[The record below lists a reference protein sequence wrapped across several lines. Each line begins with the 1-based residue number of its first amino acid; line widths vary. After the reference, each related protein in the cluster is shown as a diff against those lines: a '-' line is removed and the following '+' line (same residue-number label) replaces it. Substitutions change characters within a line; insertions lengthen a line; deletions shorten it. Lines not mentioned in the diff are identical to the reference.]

1 MLRGLL
7 RWGREGSEE
16 GVWVFCRVGLSL
28 RSNGSG
34 SPHPILFTHSEDSL
48 SDFPYEKPDRNHL
61 PYNFCAK
68 KDKAVNNLPLT
79 SIFTSLFTL
88 FYLFLSFRIGYFR
101 GSPVMK
107 LLFRMDEKVSETKL
121 HRNIRAHG
129 NFSEYVPIFLV
140 LLLIIES
147 QGQLSFGYLL
157 AICLIF
163 SYGRLAH
170 AICFAFYE
178 SNPFLRIS
186 GMICT
191 YLGLGILAVLLLLDQ
206 I

>member
-1 MLRGLL
+1 
-7 RWGREGSEE
+7 
-16 GVWVFCRVGLSL
+16 
-28 RSNGSG
+28 
-34 SPHPILFTHSEDSL
+34 
-48 SDFPYEKPDRNHL
+48 
-61 PYNFCAK
+61 
-68 KDKAVNNLPLT
+68 
-79 SIFTSLFTL
+79 
-88 FYLFLSFRIGYFR
+88 
-101 GSPVMK
+101 MK